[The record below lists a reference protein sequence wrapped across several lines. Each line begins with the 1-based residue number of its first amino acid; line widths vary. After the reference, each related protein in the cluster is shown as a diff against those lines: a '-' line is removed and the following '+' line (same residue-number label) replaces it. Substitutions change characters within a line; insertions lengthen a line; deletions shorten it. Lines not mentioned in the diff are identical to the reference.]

1 MLAAALL
8 LAYVPLVV
16 VTGLSQFPPLP
27 WTFRNARVLYQPALV
42 PLKSAK
48 EVTPKS
54 DDLRILSLFGWTLGG
69 VFVVDWKDSPVGPYK
84 EVAVL
89 SALVE
94 RDFNLG
100 AWASY
105 IIVTES
111 EACLAAKT
119 LFGLPAVVGDVDFV
133 EDESDDVKEWA
144 LVWRK
149 AVKGLRMVAEDVAVM
164 FKYAMGT
171 ATPGLSEPAERLRPP
186 ITAKTTES
194 SRRRFVFRSSDSVA
208 VEGWNGWLEDNDPP
222 DQNGADGGFA
232 LNLPSFSGRL
242 PKDEGGRSETSALL
256 RYDLLLGPVARG
268 IRLRS
273 PMFTEVLFEDEQP
286 LLKGVL
292 GGPVG
297 FIPCI
302 QVDGVKIVAGQP
314 ETIG

>member
-69 VFVVDWKDSPVGPYK
+69 VFVVDWQDSPVGPYK

-94 RDFNLG
+94 RDFNIG
-100 AWASY
+100 AWASH
-105 IIVTES
+105 IVVTES
-111 EACLAAKT
+111 DAAYAAQT

-133 EDESDDVKEWA
+133 EAEDDNDAQEWV

-149 AVKGLRMVAEDVAVM
+149 ALKGLRSLVEDVAVA
-164 FKYAMGT
+164 FKYASGT
-171 ATPGLSEPAERLRPP
+171 ASPGSEPAERLRPP
-186 ITAKTTES
+186 ITTTKSS

-208 VEGWNGWLEDNDPP
+208 VEGWNGWLEDDSLE
-222 DQNGADGGFA
+222 DQNGAYGGFT

-242 PKDEGGRSETSALL
+242 TTCEGGRSETTALL

-268 IRLRS
+268 IKLRP
-273 PMFTEVLFEDEQP
+273 PMSTEVLFEDEQP
-286 LLKGVL
+286 LLEGVL
-292 GGPVG
+292 GGPAG

-302 QVDGVKIVAGQP
+302 QVDGVKIVAGRP